1 MKISEVVDQLNLKV
15 FSGYKGLHNEILGAY
30 TSDLLSDV
38 MGNLNEGYIWITL
51 QTHQNIMAVSS
62 LKDASAI
69 LMVKGLS
76 PEANTIKMSEEEGI
90 PILGTELETFEISG
104 KLFMLLNQ

>member
-15 FSGYKGLHNEILGAY
+15 FSGYKGLHKEILGAY

-69 LMVKGLS
+69 IMVKGLS
-76 PEANTIKMSEEEGI
+76 PEPTTIKMSEEEGI

>member
-15 FSGYKGLHNEILGAY
+15 FSGYKGLHKEILGAY

-76 PEANTIKMSEEEGI
+76 PEASTIKMSEEEGI